1 MISYS
6 RARSLSA
13 SVRRAWSGSR
23 LSRSLRTGRTTETPS
38 GSGITLCRIPP
49 RPMPSPGHRGCGLP
63 TEKMRPPWHT
73 AHRDLLVALEQMTVD
88 ERVGPAEVQ
97 IGAGVHDD
105 VAEEDGRNIAPLEV
119 VDHPA
124 LALLGLGEDE
134 VRLPERRLAAE
145 EHIEG
150 RPVWNDEDP
159 LAGGQHRVGGQAH
172 PVEQSRDAG
181 MHPEHIIGHPHLDVW
196 VADLGCPKVDGALDD
211 DGQPGEPHHERQQHR
226 GRSRAQPWTERCD
239 EAGHQDDEGMETL
252 REVLEVGARERVL
265 YVRDADEA
273 GRQDKL
279 ASRRIVA
286 RRD

>member
-6 RARSLSA
+6 RVRSLSA

-105 VAEEDGRNIAPLEV
+105 VA
-119 VDHPA
+119 
-124 LALLGLGEDE
+124 
-134 VRLPERRLAAE
+134 
-145 EHIEG
+145 
-150 RPVWNDEDP
+150 
-159 LAGGQHRVGGQAH
+159 
-172 PVEQSRDAG
+172 
-181 MHPEHIIGHPHLDVW
+181 
-196 VADLGCPKVDGALDD
+196 DD

-265 YVRDADEA
+265 YVHDADEA

-286 RRD
+286 RRAHHAYRCEQIERRDRHEQRPDADLVQALEGRQVGADDPGPRHWLGEVRGAGPRHDADGGGHGLDEAAGETGRGG